1 VFAAVL
7 IFVQQWGYLPNQR
20 VFSVPRTVSGR
31 RGVGLDGL
39 EMSIESAAELALE
52 VSVPLV
58 HLAVFL
64 NRSHMY
70 GGLGKT

>member
-1 VFAAVL
+1 
-7 IFVQQWGYLPNQR
+7 
-20 VFSVPRTVSGR
+20 
-31 RGVGLDGL
+31 VGLDGL